1 MSFITL
7 LAWIIGL
14 ALLAAVATLGY
25 FVLATRRIAAQA
37 EKLVPAT
44 GHFIEV
50 AGNRIH
56 YMEAGSGRPIVFLH
70 GLGGQLHHFRHTL
83 FERLAG
89 DFRLITLDRPGS
101 GYSVRA
107 AAGTGRLS
115 EQAEVIAR
123 FIDKLGLE
131 KPLLVGHSLGGAIA
145 LATALEHGEKISG
158 LALLSPLT
166 HLEDAIPPAFR
177 LMYIRSPW
185 QRRLISYT
193 VGVPRS
199 LKHANQTLNFVF
211 GPQKAP
217 EDYAIEAG
225 GLAGLRPS
233 HFLATLDDFM
243 AIEHDLGR
251 FEERYEELAMPV
263 GVMFGT
269 ADCVIDYERN
279 GLALQGRIAGLELE
293 LVDGMGHMPQFVEP
307 DRVEAFIR
315 RMAAKSFAA

>member
-1 MSFITL
+1 MSFVTI
-7 LAWIIGL
+7 LAWILGL
-14 ALLAAVATLGY
+14 ALVTVVALLGY

-37 EKLVPAT
+37 EKLVPAS
-44 GHFIEV
+44 GHFVEI

-56 YMEAGSGRPIVFLH
+56 YIEAGSGRPIVFLH

-83 FERLAG
+83 FERLSG
-89 DFRLITLDRPGS
+89 DFRLIALDRPGS

-115 EQAEVIAR
+115 EQAEVVAR
-123 FIDKLGLE
+123 FIDALGLE
-131 KPLLVGHSLGGAIA
+131 KPLIVGHSLGGAVA
-145 LATALEHGEKISG
+145 LATALEHGDKISG

-166 HLEDAIPPAFR
+166 HLEDAVPPAFR
-177 LMYIRSPW
+177 LMYIPSPW
-185 QRRLISYT
+185 RRRLIANT

-199 LKHANQTLNFVF
+199 LKHANQTLDFVF

-225 GLAGLRPS
+225 GLVGLRPS
-233 HFLATLDDFM
+233 HLLASLDDFM

-251 FEERYEELAMPV
+251 LEARYEELAMPV

-269 ADCVIDYERN
+269 ADRVINYERN
-279 GLALQGRIAGLELE
+279 GLALQGRIAGLDLE
-293 LVDGMGHMPQFVEP
+293 LINGMGHMPQFAQP
-307 DRVEAFIR
+307 DRVEVFIR